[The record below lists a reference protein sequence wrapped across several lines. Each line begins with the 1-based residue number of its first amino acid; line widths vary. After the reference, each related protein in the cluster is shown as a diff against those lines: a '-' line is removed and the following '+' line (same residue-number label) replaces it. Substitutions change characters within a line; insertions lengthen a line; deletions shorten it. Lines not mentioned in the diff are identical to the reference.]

1 MKKILSVI
9 VAVVLFCYLVFSVIL
24 MNGKE
29 EDGVCRQITVVV
41 KDSADR
47 HFIDRK
53 DVLSILKN
61 TSLYPIN
68 QRLRDI
74 NTEKIERK
82 VADNELID
90 RVSVYKT
97 PSGNIN
103 IEVTQKTPVLR
114 VFSTQGSYYI
124 DEHGHIMPV
133 SPRYATYLPI
143 ASGNIEKSFATT
155 DLYKFALFLQKHDF
169 WNNQIEQIY
178 VYPNKEVELIPRVG
192 DHRIFLG
199 SFEDFREKMD
209 HLQLFYEQAIP
220 KVGWEKYRIIN
231 LKYKNQIVCT
241 KKINLW

>member
-199 SFEDFREKMD
+199 SFDDFREKMD

-241 KKINLW
+241 KK

>member
-24 MNGKE
+24 MNEKE
-29 EDGVCRQITVVV
+29 EDGVCRQVTVVV
-41 KDSADR
+41 KDSTDR
-47 HFIDRK
+47 HFIDGK
-53 DVLSILKN
+53 EVLSILKH
-61 TSLYPIN
+61 TSLYPVN
-68 QRLRDI
+68 QRLRDV

-82 VADNELID
+82 VADNELVD

-103 IEVTQKTPVLR
+103 IEITQKTPVLR

-124 DEHGHIMPV
+124 DERGHIMPV
-133 SPRYATYLPI
+133 SPGYATYLPI

-199 SFEDFREKMD
+199 SFDDFREKMD

-241 KKINLW
+241 KK

>member
-241 KKINLW
+241 KK

>member
-29 EDGVCRQITVVV
+29 EDGVCRQVTVVV

-82 VADNELID
+82 VADNELVD

-241 KKINLW
+241 KK

>member
-97 PSGNIN
+97 PSGKIN

-241 KKINLW
+241 KK

>member
-29 EDGVCRQITVVV
+29 EDGVCRQVTVVV

-241 KKINLW
+241 KK

>member
-29 EDGVCRQITVVV
+29 EDGVCRQVTVVV

-82 VADNELID
+82 VADNELVD
-90 RVSVYKT
+90 HVSVYKT

-241 KKINLW
+241 KK

>member
-9 VAVVLFCYLVFSVIL
+9 VAVVFFCYLVFSVIL

-29 EDGVCRQITVVV
+29 EDGVCRQVTVVV

-199 SFEDFREKMD
+199 SFDDFREKMD

-231 LKYKNQIVCT
+231 TQ
-241 KKINLW
+241 

>member
-29 EDGVCRQITVVV
+29 EDGVCRQVTVVV

-82 VADNELID
+82 VADNELVD

-103 IEVTQKTPVLR
+103 IEVTQKMPVLR

-241 KKINLW
+241 KK

>member
-29 EDGVCRQITVVV
+29 EDGVCRQVTVVV

-199 SFEDFREKMD
+199 SFDDFREKMD

-241 KKINLW
+241 KK

>member
-82 VADNELID
+82 VADNELVD

-241 KKINLW
+241 KK

>member
-82 VADNELID
+82 VADNELVD

-199 SFEDFREKMD
+199 SFDDFREKMD

-241 KKINLW
+241 KK

>member
-9 VAVVLFCYLVFSVIL
+9 VAVVFFCYLVFSVIL

-29 EDGVCRQITVVV
+29 EDGVCRQVTVVV

-199 SFEDFREKMD
+199 SFDDFREKMD

-231 LKYKNQIVCT
+231 LKYKNQIVCI
-241 KKINLW
+241 KK

>member
-29 EDGVCRQITVVV
+29 EDGVCRQVTVVV

-97 PSGNIN
+97 PSGKIN

-241 KKINLW
+241 KK

>member
-29 EDGVCRQITVVV
+29 EDGVCRQVTVVV

-199 SFEDFREKMD
+199 SFEDFKEKMD

-241 KKINLW
+241 KK

>member
-29 EDGVCRQITVVV
+29 EDGVCRQVTVVV

-199 SFEDFREKMD
+199 SFDDFREKMD

-231 LKYKNQIVCT
+231 LKYKNQIVCI
-241 KKINLW
+241 KK

>member
-29 EDGVCRQITVVV
+29 EDGVCRQVTVVV

-143 ASGNIEKSFATT
+143 VSGNIEKSFATT

-241 KKINLW
+241 KK